1 MDINDMEFEKDQ
13 FSLESILEEF
23 GVKPDSPPP
32 EPTEE
37 APVDEELPGEVS
49 HALEVG
55 DDDDDVRI
63 YTGRIE
69 PSSPREEEAELT
81 EEKSETEEAVAEEE
95 VTEEDTPDS
104 SDYMDEVDRIIAEI
118 RAESGA
124 SPAAEETPEEAP
136 AETEAAENDF
146 AEDEEAEE
154 PVPRKKRSR
163 VNVFAGHS
171 KTEDD
176 EPVIQ
181 PDLQTEEESIPDSG
195 EYAQGDTDY
204 SQLTEEVIPDSELV
218 KSQKAKLR
226 SFKELVGTTAL
237 SLLSLVG
244 LKIGQATHFFAAS
257 PTQEEDDLGEELSPA
272 KAAKFYEKRLGS
284 LNTRTKLALLITA
297 VMMYISFGLP
307 VFGALNSLA
316 VSSAVCLILLLTVMI
331 LGLDVITSGLTAI
344 GKKRLN
350 ANSLVA
356 LSCIFSVIDGF
367 IIACGVKAP
376 GIPFC
381 AVSALTLSFTMLGSV
396 LNCRSNKLVL
406 RVAASSRRMYT
417 LSAESDVSDG
427 SITLLKSNRGTKGFV
442 RRTEEAGPDESS
454 FSAMA
459 PIIIPAALLL
469 SFIAT
474 VISGSW
480 GSIMH
485 TVSGI
490 FVFAAPA
497 AILFSFALPF
507 FISALSLAPHGACI
521 AGWSGLYDMGKS
533 KDIIITDRDLFST
546 ENVSVKEPRIL
557 SGADPR
563 EVISMAGSIMAA
575 SGCAMSHAFDDLME
589 KGNAD
594 LLEVDDFKCH
604 ESGGLVALIN
614 GKEVLCGSSG
624 FMQLMNVRL
633 SDRVISK
640 NCVYLAVNRILC
652 GIFEMSYTADKDVR
666 VSLQKLLAS
675 NRHPIFAIRDFNL
688 TPTMLSR
695 KFDTPTDGFDFPAF
709 PKRYAISS
717 ANPSEESKP
726 AAVLSREG
734 LEPYVDLSD
743 HGKRLYT
750 LVNIS
755 IILSVLSSVIGMI
768 LMFIF
773 FACSSYG
780 VASASTVLIYM
791 IIWLLP
797 VIIMSLTFRTE

>member
-1 MDINDMEFEKDQ
+1 MDINDMEFDKDQ

-23 GVKPDSPPP
+23 GEKPASPPP
-32 EPTEE
+32 AEPVE
-37 APVDEELPGEVS
+37 EELPGEVS
-49 HALEVG
+49 HALEISE
-55 DDDDDVRI
+55 DEDDVRI

-69 PSSPREEEAELT
+69 KESPKEEEISLPEEAPESEEEPVAE
-81 EEKSETEEAVAEEE
+81 EAPEAVADESF
-95 VTEEDTPDS
+95 DG
-104 SDYMDEVDRIIAEI
+104 MDEVDRIIAEI
-118 RAESGA
+118 RGESKA
-124 SPAAEETPEEAP
+124 APEPEVEMPAEAP
-136 AETEAAENDF
+136 QEAADTEDDF
-146 AEDEEAEE
+146 EAEE
-154 PVPRKKRSR
+154 EEPAPKKKRSR
-163 VNVFAGHS
+163 INVFAGHS
-171 KTEDD
+171 KVKDD
-176 EPVIQ
+176 DPVIR
-181 PDLQTEEESIPDSG
+181 PDVQAEEEEIPDNG
-195 EYAQGDTDY
+195 EYAMGDTDY

-218 KSQKAKLR
+218 KPEKAKLR

-237 SLLSLVG
+237 SVLSLVG
-244 LKIGQATHFFAAS
+244 LKIGQATHFFTAA
-257 PTQEEDDLGEELSPA
+257 PPQEEDDLGEELSPA
-272 KAAKFYEKRLGS
+272 KAAKFYEKRMGS

-297 VMMYISFGLP
+297 VLMYISFGLP
-307 VFGALNSLA
+307 VFGALNKLA
-316 VSSAVCLILLLTVMI
+316 VSAAVSLILLLTVMI

-356 LSCIFSVIDGF
+356 LSCIFSMLDGF
-367 IIACGVKAP
+367 IIACGAQAP

-381 AVSALTLSFTMLGSV
+381 AVSALSLSLTMLGSV
-396 LNCRSNKLVL
+396 LNCRSNNIVL
-406 RVAASSRRMYT
+406 RVAASSRRLYT

-427 SITLLKSNRGTKGFV
+427 SITLLKSSRGTKGFV
-442 RRTEEAGPDESS
+442 RRTEEAGPDELS

-459 PIIIPAALLL
+459 PIVIPAALLL
-469 SFIAT
+469 SLIAT
-474 VISGSW
+474 AISGNW

-485 TVSGI
+485 TFSGI

-533 KDIIITDRDLFST
+533 KDIVITDSDLFSVGD
-546 ENVSVKEPRIL
+546 VSVTEPRIL

-575 SGCAMSHAFDDLME
+575 SGCAMSHAFDELME
-589 KGNAD
+589 KGNAT

-633 SDRVISK
+633 SERVVSK
-640 NCVYLAVNRILC
+640 NCVYLAVNRILS
-652 GIFEMSYTADKDVR
+652 GIFEMNYNADKDVR
-666 VSLQKLLAS
+666 SALQKLLAT

-695 KFDTPTDGFDFPAF
+695 KFDTPTDGFDFPTF

-717 ANPSEESKP
+717 ANPSETSKP
-726 AAVLSREG
+726 AAVMSREG
-734 LEPYVDLSD
+734 LEPYVDISD

-750 LVNIS
+750 LVSIS
-755 IILSVLSSVIGMI
+755 SLLSVLSSVIGML

-773 FACSSYG
+773 FAGASYG
-780 VASASTVLIYM
+780 MASASTVLIYM
-791 IIWLLP
+791 LLWLLP
-797 VIIMSLTFRTE
+797 EVIMSLTFKTE